1 MAAHEQSVLGQLALQ
16 AREEGSGRLVG
27 RTARGHGA
35 REGSMATGWLRG
47 LVKGMIIGK
56 VGMKHW
62 VEFWGHWGENLLS
75 VLVNPKMSFRASG
88 KKLKFRVG
96 LRTAVRFPS
105 DFRSFF

>member
-27 RTARGHGA
+27 RTPRGLGA
-35 REGSMATGWLRG
+35 REGALATGWLRW

-62 VEFWGHWGENLLS
+62 VKFWGHRGKKLPS
-75 VLVNPKMSFRASG
+75 FLVNPKMSFRASG
-88 KKLKFRVG
+88 KKLTFRVG
-96 LRTAVRFPS
+96 LRTALRFPS